1 MDIGNTVFTLGVE
14 VEDIVNYLTNEHLE
28 KLKVETETRKVL
40 KEAKVE
46 TSGRGNTISFSLSD
60 SLRALVKLFVKKIK
74 KEYESDVEH
83 AIQELLSGYLDR
95 KLEPHYDQNKCEFN
109 PYSLEVQ
116 STRFGGYL
124 TSYAMYEDGTGF
136 DLTEP
141 LPDSKPERFPIVVQ
155 MISYNYDMHDEYALA
170 KLKEDTDFK
179 RTLNALVGDNI
190 KALFQFECQS
200 YS

>member
-28 KLKVETETRKVL
+28 KLKVETETRKIL

-46 TSGRGNTISFSLSD
+46 TSGRGNTISDRHGCLYRLSLRESLS
-60 SLRALVKLFVKKIK
+60 ALIKLFVKKIK

-83 AIQELLSGYLDR
+83 AIQELLSGYLEK
-95 KLEPHYDQNKCEFN
+95 KLSN

-116 STRFGGYL
+116 STRRGGYL

-155 MISYNYDMHDEYALA
+155 MISYDYDMEDEYALA